1 MIRQKE
7 HIRPVRKKRT
17 QLPGKKRKKK
27 EKILPYK
34 PARANHLFGLFF
46 FLFAWVLY
54 GNTIATHSAADT
66 LLYPRMALLPVPI
79 RYLFQFEQWAGNCYT
94 LLSHGINVLMYG
106 FLSML
111 VFFTL
116 KRLLKDYNILFPFL
130 IALLFMVHPL
140 HTEVV
145 ANLNY
150 RGELLGFTGGMACL
164 WLMLNYLAVK
174 NSFSVVA
181 AMAVFATGYL
191 CSPSIL
197 VFLLLFPLVFRFFSN
212 AAGKTFLSFYLPVF
226 IIAMVCH
233 FLLQNRLVALT
244 GTPDFTDNPLFGS
257 HENRNSFSAGWVTLL
272 FYLRMLFYTFPLLF
286 YYGYDTL
293 PLLHPSGFRVIL
305 SILIFS
311 ILFFIALS
319 RYRSKGLFSFSIVW
333 FLAAILPYSNFFFP
347 LPGIV
352 GERYAL
358 TASFGFSMAMITL
371 IFLLV
376 RTDPKSLT
384 IEMDVRLKIFGL
396 LFVLLLPAGIHTLTR
411 NQDWRNQ
418 SELLKSDIPHLE
430 KSVNANRVA
439 GNYYLF
445 ISDTAR
451 GILYLEKAAWLWPDS
466 ACYIRLSNLLE
477 SRGETHRSAYYRDLA
492 RTLHP

>member
-7 HIRPVRKKRT
+7 HIHPVRKKST
-17 QLPGKKRKKK
+17 QLSGKKRKKK
-27 EKILPYK
+27 EKILPYR
-34 PARANHLFGLFF
+34 PTRANHLFGLFF

-54 GNTIATHSAADT
+54 GNTIATHSVADT
-66 LLYPRMALLPVPI
+66 LLYPRTDALPVPI
-79 RYLFQFEQWAGNCYT
+79 RYLFPLEQWAGNWYT
-94 LLSHGINVLMYG
+94 PLSHGVNVLIYG

-150 RGELLGFTGGMACL
+150 RSELLAFTGGMACM
-164 WLMLNYLAVK
+164 WLMLNYPATK
-174 NSFSVVA
+174 RMTRVVA
-181 AMAVFATGYL
+181 AIALFVTGYL

-212 AAGKTFLSFYLPVF
+212 AARKTFLTFYLPLLIVA
-226 IIAMVCH
+226 IACH
-233 FLLQNRLVALT
+233 FLIRNRLVTLAGSL
-244 GTPDFTDNPLFGS
+244 DFIDNPLFG
-257 HENRNSFSAGWVTLL
+257 RNESEGSFSAGWVTLL

-286 YYGYDTL
+286 YYGYDAL

-333 FLAAILPYSNFFFP
+333 FFAAILPYSNFFFP

-371 IFLLV
+371 IFFLV

-396 LFVLLLPAGIHTLTR
+396 LFILLLPAGIHTLTR
-411 NQDWRNQ
+411 NQDWRSQ
-418 SELLKSDIPHLE
+418 SALLKSDIPHLE
-430 KSVNANRVA
+430 KSVNANTVA
-439 GNYYLF
+439 GNYYLS
-445 ISDTAR
+445 ISDTTR

-466 ACYIRLSNLLE
+466 VCYIRLSNLLE
-477 SRGETHRSAYYRDLA
+477 SRGEARRSAYYRDLA
-492 RTLHP
+492 RALHP